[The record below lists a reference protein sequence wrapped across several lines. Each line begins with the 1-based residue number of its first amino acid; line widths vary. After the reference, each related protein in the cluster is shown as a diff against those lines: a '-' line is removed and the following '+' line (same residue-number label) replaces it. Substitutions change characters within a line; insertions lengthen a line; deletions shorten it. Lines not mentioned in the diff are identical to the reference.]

1 MESIQS
7 QEARLLLLGA
17 QGMLA
22 SPRRPVNSSLLQQLV
37 EELGFVQIDTINVI
51 ERAHHL
57 TLLTRLDSYKHQHLA
72 HLLENERTLFEHWTH
87 DASAIP
93 TKWFSHWKPRFERFR
108 EKIRRNKWWQERI
121 GEQPDKVID
130 RVRRRIAT
138 EGAVRSSDFE
148 HKTAKSSSAWWGW
161 KPEKAALEYLWSTGE
176 LMVAKREG
184 FQKIYDLTERILPNH
199 HKLST
204 PIEAEHVEWA
214 CSSAIERLVVATPRE
229 LAAFWD
235 AISFEQAK
243 EWCVESQ
250 AMGRIVPVLVAS
262 HGLERPRPAFAAS
275 NWRERLAALPPPP
288 DRIRLL
294 CPFDPVVR
302 DRARLNRLFGF
313 DYRFEAFVPDAK
325 RKYGYFVMPIMEG
338 DQLIGR
344 LDPKFDRAKGE
355 LLIKRVDLE
364 PRVKLTATRKK
375 KLDEALYRLAKFIGA
390 EKVTGLKSSAS

>member
-1 MESIQS
+1 
-7 QEARLLLLGA
+7 
-17 QGMLA
+17 
-22 SPRRPVNSSLLQQLV
+22 LLQNLV

-57 TLLTRLDSYKHQHLA
+57 TLQTRLDSYKHHQLA

-108 EKIRRNKWWQERI
+108 EKLRRNKWWQERI
-121 GEQPDKVID
+121 GKQPDKVID
-130 RVRRRIAT
+130 QVRLRIAT

-148 HKTAKSSSAWWGW
+148 QKTAKNSSAWWGW

-176 LMVAKREG
+176 LMVVKREG
-184 FQKIYDLTERILPNH
+184 FQKIYDLTERILPNL

-204 PIEAEHVEWA
+204 PIAAEHLEWA
-214 CSSAIERLVVATPRE
+214 CSTALERLVVATPRE

-235 AISFEQAK
+235 AISLAQAN
-243 EWCVESQ
+243 EWCAESQ

-262 HGLERPRPAFAAS
+262 HGTERPRPAFAAS
-275 NWRERLAALPPPP
+275 NWRERLEALPPPP

-313 DYRFEAFVPDAK
+313 EYRFEAFVPDVK

-338 DQLIGR
+338 DHLIGR

-364 PRVKLTATRKK
+364 PGVKLTATRKR

-390 EKVTGLKSSAS
+390 EKVTGLKNGVS